1 MEKKRRCGWLSN
13 DEIYLQYHDIEW
25 GRPVHQDRLLFE
37 FLLLESFQAGLSW
50 LTVLKKRE
58 NFRAAFDA
66 FNYNR
71 IADYNE
77 SDRRRLMQNAGI
89 IRNKLKIEAAINNAR
104 AFQKVVEEKGSFNN
118 YIWSF
123 VEFKPIKNHYRT
135 SEQLPP
141 NTALSDFISKD
152 LKRRNFKF
160 VGTTIIY
167 SFMQAIGMVNDHTQE
182 CYLYNEILADRE

>member
-1 MEKKRRCGWLSN
+1 MEKKQRCGWLSD
-13 DEIYLQYHDIEW
+13 DEIYLQYHDMEW
-25 GRPVHQDRLLFE
+25 GRPVHQDSLLFE

-58 NFRAAFDA
+58 NFRVAFDA

-123 VEFKPIKNHYRT
+123 VDFKPIKNHYPT

-141 NTALSDFISKD
+141 NTALSDFISND

-182 CYLYNEILADRE
+182 CYLYNEILGDRE